1 MTTYII
7 FPDTNDGFLTSHNTT
22 FATAQAGSNFITD
35 TTGTQ
40 LKVGMNTSGTG
51 EYFLHQT
58 FLSFDTS
65 VIVDTEEIVDA
76 TITGYMGFPLAQK
89 TQWGQQFL
97 NYNWTAPLTSASW
110 RTPTQA
116 KALTQ
121 FANFDNLFLAT
132 PFQTRVTGKDSLVT
146 GISKTAATKFVVVSN
161 QYVDG
166 LAPNGVQE
174 IWMDSVSGS
183 NKPYMT
189 VYTTTL
195 SALTNVSE
203 ASTTLPD
210 GVSVSIR
217 SNGAASP
224 TLTVGYNTLTSS
236 TWTSIGTLHA
246 DFTKNIDSANSL
258 AVTSDTAGNFFIFGV
273 KTGTTAT
280 IVGQAYQ
287 RLTTTTWSAKTPI
300 SQALP
305 TGNEQT
311 VRSLEAVY
319 LVGGTDSSDVPAI
332 GLIAAR
338 GSGGN
343 RPNFQYHVSGAGFP
357 HNSLV
362 SPVALLAGSGSLFY
376 TAGNEF
382 ESFKACGVPSFVDT
396 VALSNTDSVVYA
408 QRGKL
413 GSSTVGGLAVLRKY
427 GKKQT
432 VLGKDVSY
440 VATGAAQLVAISS
453 NLFAHIFDEAG
464 LKLTIR
470 FYNSSAQILG
480 TASIAKEAFFG
491 GVIANQWA
499 AHYDKQANLIRVYY
513 IDVAATRTLSR
524 ADISPVT
531 YNVTTT
537 LAVTAALGAASSV
550 NSDIRVSRTADE
562 RRVAIEAA
570 NNLTGTL
577 SVQSYYS
584 TAGNV
589 APAAPALTV
598 HDNFDATSATTF
610 SWTFGDA
617 NPQDTQ
623 TAYQLEI
630 SRVSDSVVVYDSA
643 KVTSTAQTATV
654 AANVLVNAVDYRWRV
669 RTYDVVGAT
678 GTYSGYGTFTTAATG
693 TLTIVDPSA
702 DNVVGIETSTYL
714 VQWNYVQSGGLT
726 QTNRRVRVIRTSDS
740 VVIYDST
747 LQAVTGNTKLID
759 SLESGKEYRVEVSL
773 RNSGGID
780 VPVVSRLI
788 TPYYSE
794 PMTPSLDI
802 SQLESYNELVVTN
815 PTPTGE
821 RPEVIYNDIY
831 KRRTLAGSTAAD
843 FKLIATVT
851 NSATYRDYALK
862 SGASYDYFVTGRT
875 S

>member
-7 FPDTNDGFLTSHNTT
+7 FPDTNDGTITSHNNT
-22 FATAQAGSNFITD
+22 FSSAQAGSNFIVD
-35 TTGTQ
+35 TTASQ
-40 LKVGMNTSGTG
+40 LKTGMNTSGTG
-51 EYFLHQT
+51 EYFIHQT

-65 VIVDTEEIVDA
+65 VITDTEEIVDA

-97 NYNWTAPLTSASW
+97 SYNWTAPLTSASW

-132 PFQTRVTGKDSLVT
+132 PFQTRVTGRDSLVS

-161 QYVDG
+161 QYVEG

-174 IWMDSVSGS
+174 IWMDSASGS

-210 GVSVSIR
+210 GVTVSIR

-246 DFTKNIDSANSL
+246 DFTKNIDSQNSL
-258 AVTSDTAGNFFIFGV
+258 AITSDPAGNFFIFGV
-273 KTGTTAT
+273 KTGTTGT

-287 RLTTTTWSAKTPI
+287 RLTTTTWSSKTPI

-311 VRSLEAVY
+311 VRSMEAVY
-319 LVGGTDSSDVPAI
+319 LAGGTDSSDVPAI

-343 RPNFQYHVSGAGFP
+343 RPNFPYHVSGAGFP
-357 HNSLV
+357 HNNLV
-362 SPVALLAGSGSLFY
+362 SPVALLAGSGTLFY
-376 TAGNEF
+376 AAGNEF
-382 ESFKACGVPSFVDT
+382 ESFKACGVPAFVDT
-396 VALSNTDSVVYA
+396 VALSNSDSVIYA

-427 GKKQT
+427 GKKQS
-432 VLGKDVSY
+432 VLGKDTSY
-440 VATGAAQLVAISS
+440 VATGSAQLVPISS
-453 NLFAHIFDEAG
+453 NLFAHVFDEAG
-464 LKLTIR
+464 LKLTVR
-470 FYNSSAQILG
+470 FYNASAQILG
-480 TASIAKEAFFG
+480 TASIPKESFFG
-491 GVIANQWA
+491 GVIGNQWG

-537 LAVTAALGAASSV
+537 LAVTSSLGASSSV
-550 NSDIRVSRTADE
+550 NSDIRLSRTADE

-589 APAAPALTV
+589 VPSAPALMAR
-598 HDNFDATSATTF
+598 DNFDATSPATF

-630 SRVSDSVVVYDSA
+630 SRVSDSVVVYDST
-643 KVTSTAQTATV
+643 KVTSTSQTATV
-654 AANVLVNAVDYRWRV
+654 AANVLANAVDYRWRV

-678 GTYSGYGTFTTAATG
+678 GTYSGYSTFSTGATG
-693 TLTIVDPSA
+693 TLTIVDPVS
-702 DNVVGIETSTYL
+702 DNIAGIETSTYL

-726 QTNRRVRVIRTSDS
+726 QTHRRIRVIRTSDS

-747 LQAVTGNTKLID
+747 LLAVTGNTKLID
-759 SLESGKEYRVEVSL
+759 SLESGKEYRIEVSL
-773 RNSGGID
+773 KNSGGVD

-802 SQLESYNELVVTN
+802 SQMESYNEIVVIN

-821 RPEVIYNDIY
+821 RPEVTYNDIY
-831 KRRTLAGSTAAD
+831 KRRSAVGATAAD
-843 FKLIATVT
+843 FKRIATVP
-851 NSATYRDYALK
+851 NSAIYRDYAVK
-862 SGASYDYFVTGRT
+862 SGTSYDYFVTGKT